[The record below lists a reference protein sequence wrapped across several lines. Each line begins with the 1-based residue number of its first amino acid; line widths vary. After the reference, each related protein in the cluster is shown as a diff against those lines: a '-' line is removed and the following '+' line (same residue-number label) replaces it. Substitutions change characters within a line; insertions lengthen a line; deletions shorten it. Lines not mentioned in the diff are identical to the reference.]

1 VQTALM
7 LVAVAVALGG
17 TLAALPWLAARA
29 RRRGVGG
36 NPLAP
41 FEEMWH
47 PAVHRAQAEI
57 RVHEERGEP
66 SPAPGDPPTTCESQQ
81 QR

>member
-1 VQTALM
+1 MQTALI

-36 NPLAP
+36 NPFAP

-57 RVHEERGEP
+57 RVQAEQRDP
-66 SPAPGDPPTTCESQQ
+66 SPAPDDQPWRTHS
-81 QR
+81 